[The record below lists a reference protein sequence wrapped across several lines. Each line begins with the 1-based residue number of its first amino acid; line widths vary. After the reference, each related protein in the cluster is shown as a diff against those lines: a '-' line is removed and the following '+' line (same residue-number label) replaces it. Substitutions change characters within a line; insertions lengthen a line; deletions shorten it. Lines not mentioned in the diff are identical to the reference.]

1 MISGPEPMTMLV
13 EQSSRYTAGPGY
25 EPVTAIRNGER

>member
-13 EQSSRYTAGPGY
+13 EQLSRYTAGPGY
-25 EPVTAIRNGER
+25 EPVTVIGRGER